1 MLTTKTKIRV
11 RYAETDK
18 MNFVY
23 YGNYAQYYEIGRTEM
38 LRQLGF
44 TYRSLEEK
52 GIILPVLTLN
62 VKYIKSA
69 SYDDLLTIKTSIKEL
84 PKVRIKFD
92 YEIYNEK
99 NELINKGNSTL
110 VFIDIKK
117 NRPVTAP
124 DFFIKIISKY
134 FNIK

>member
-1 MLTTKTKIRV
+1 MLTTETKVRV

-38 LRQLGF
+38 LRELGF

-52 GIILPVLTLN
+52 GVILPVLTLN
-62 VKYIKSA
+62 VKYLKSA

-99 NELINKGNSTL
+99 NELINKGDSTL
-110 VFIDIKK
+110 VFIDAKK
-117 NRPVTAP
+117 NKPIMAP
-124 DFFIKIISKY
+124 DFFLKIISK
-134 FNIK
+134 FFQ